1 MMVLYHY
8 TLAGD
13 LFRMLSRQEEI
24 NVVVAKVQ
32 DSQHN
37 ALATPFDRFHE
48 ISRTQSKNWLF
59 KRLMDEIKINRFEPV
74 WKWEKWICTSWWKWP
89 RQFEF

>member
-32 DSQHN
+32 DSQQCSCHN
-37 ALATPFDRFHE
+37 IWS
-48 ISRTQSKNWLF
+48 ISRNFSYKSQKIDCSNGWWMRLRSTILNPFENEK
-59 KRLMDEIKINRFEPV
+59 KRV
-74 WKWEKWICTSWWKWP
+74 CTSRWKWP

>member
-32 DSQHN
+32 DSQQCSCYSIWS
-37 ALATPFDRFHE
+37 
-48 ISRTQSKNWLF
+48 ISRNFSYTVKKLIVQTVDGW
-59 KRLMDEIKINRFEPV
+59 D
-74 WKWEKWICTSWWKWP
+74 
-89 RQFEF
+89 

>member
-24 NVVVAKVQ
+24 KVVVAKVQ

-48 ISRTQSKNWLF
+48 ISRTQSKN
-59 KRLMDEIKINRFEPV
+59 
-74 WKWEKWICTSWWKWP
+74 
-89 RQFEF
+89 